1 LSRTDALFFDPLQLI
16 DFTRF
21 YAAEVARGDYPY
33 IDYDPDE
40 RWHQR
45 IYRDGRMDIWLISW
59 LPTQG
64 TQLHDHGGSSGAF
77 TVLSGSLTEAVVTGG
92 TSLVEHTRDAADS
105 VGFGA
110 HYVHDVR
117 NLSEA
122 PAVSVHAYSPPLTT
136 MTYYDLVPRAD
147 GARLETITS
156 LATEDPEP
164 EFGTGGVQQA
174 S

>member
-1 LSRTDALFFDPLQLI
+1 MSLPADLYFAPLQLI
-16 DFTRF
+16 EFTRF
-21 YAAEVARGDYPY
+21 YADEVASGKYPY
-33 IDYDPDE
+33 IDFDKDQ

-45 IYRDGRMDIWLISW
+45 IYRDGRLDVWLISW
-59 LPTQG
+59 LPAQG

-77 TVLSGSLTEAVVTGG
+77 TVLSGTLNEAVVGG
-92 TSLVEHTRDAADS
+92 GRLHEHERDAGES

-117 NLSEA
+117 NLSAA

-136 MTYYDLVPRAD
+136 MTFYDLAD
-147 GARLETITS
+147 GRLDPLAS
-156 LATEDPEP
+156 LVTDDPEP
-164 EFGTGGVQQA
+164 AFGVQEA